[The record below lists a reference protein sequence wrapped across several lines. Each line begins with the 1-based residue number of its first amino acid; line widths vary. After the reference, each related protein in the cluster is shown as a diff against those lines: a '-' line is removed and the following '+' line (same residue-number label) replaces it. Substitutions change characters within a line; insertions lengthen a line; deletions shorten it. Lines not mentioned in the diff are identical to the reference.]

1 MQTPEEKTITFTLH
15 SQPMKDPKARWK
27 VSVTFAAGS
36 SDASPAE
43 VTAVDG
49 DGSPVACG
57 EFEFAGMK
65 IALQN
70 GKGTFRC
77 ADFVAGKHESAV
89 WMYRPGMSPV
99 PGMLTFE

>member
-49 DGSPVACG
+49 DG
-57 EFEFAGMK
+57 MK